1 MTELRANATYQASHH
16 SDLSLALDGEVM
28 YSKSNEQKNAAK
40 YISRHHELTEK
51 IRLLPV
57 IKLLLVES

>member
-1 MTELRANATYQASHH
+1 MTELRANATYQA

-40 YISRHHELTEK
+40 
-51 IRLLPV
+51 
-57 IKLLLVES
+57 